1 MHDLHNLVIIEL
13 QNGNGFQNT
22 TCTTEIE
29 HLIKIIFCFFKYL
42 IIKQQP
48 QNESDK
54 LKHKLNSEQRASLS
68 KHLESVK
75 FKPVD
80 IIIMQQ

>member
-1 MHDLHNLVIIEL
+1 M
-13 QNGNGFQNT
+13 
-22 TCTTEIE
+22 
-29 HLIKIIFCFFKYL
+29 
-42 IIKQQP
+42 IKQQP